1 MTLRHSLG
9 SIAIA
14 ATLSIGMIA
23 ANVTAASADKFNVK
37 LASGHPPGF
46 HYVKFFK
53 EYFAPELKRRVEART
68 DHTMSVTELYSASAV
83 KVTETLEGLQKGVI
97 DIGGG
102 CYCFEAAK
110 LPLHAFQVWTPFGP
124 FSPIKSLAV
133 ARDVYST
140 TPELIDV
147 FEKKYNQKLIGLIVL
162 DPYEIVAR
170 KPLLKLSDLKGYK
183 IGAAGA
189 NLAWLKGTGAV
200 PVQTNGAIAYTS
212 MQTGVF
218 DAVVAFASFVEAAKF
233 YEMAPHYMKIG
244 IGSVTWLFVHIN
256 LDTYNKF
263 PPEIRKIIDEIGR
276 DYETVVAMDKEESY
290 LPTLQ
295 RMADKGTTIHEL
307 SAETKAE
314 WAESLKGLPAAKAKE
329 FDAKG
334 YPATATIKRSLASAE
349 KHGHV
354 LPVKYKLD

>member
-1 MTLRHSLG
+1 MQLKHSL
-9 SIAIA
+9 SALAVAAALAIGGA
-14 ATLSIGMIA
+14 SS
-23 ANVTAASADKFNVK
+23 ASAESFNIK

-68 DHTMSVTELYSASAV
+68 EHTMSVTELYSASAV
-83 KVTETLEGLQKGVI
+83 KVTETLEGVERGVV

-110 LPLHAFQVWTPFGP
+110 LPLHAFQVWVPFGP
-124 FSPIKSLAV
+124 ASSIKSLAV
-133 ARDVYST
+133 ARDVYAT
-140 TPELIDV
+140 TPELSDV
-147 FEKKYNQKLIGLIVL
+147 FEKKFNQKQIGMIVL
-162 DPYEIVAR
+162 DPYEIASR
-170 KPLLKLSDLKGYK
+170 KPLLKLSDMKGYK

-189 NLAWLKGTGAV
+189 NLAWLKPAGAV

-212 MQTGVF
+212 LQTGVF

-233 YEMAPHYMKIG
+233 YELAPHYIKTG
-244 IGSVTWLFVHIN
+244 LGSVTWLFVHIN

-263 PPEIRKIIDEIGR
+263 PPEIQTIIDEMGR
-276 DYETVVAMDKEESY
+276 DFEAVVAMDKEEAY
-290 LPTLQ
+290 LPTLK
-295 RMADKGTTIHEL
+295 RIADAGGTIHEL
-307 SAETKAE
+307 SPAVKAE

-334 YPATATIKRSLASAE
+334 YPATAVIKRTIASAE
-349 KHGHV
+349 KHGHKW
-354 LPVKYKLD
+354 PVQYKLAQ

>member
-1 MTLRHSLG
+1 M
-9 SIAIA
+9 
-14 ATLSIGMIA
+14 
-23 ANVTAASADKFNVK
+23 
-37 LASGHPPGF
+37 
-46 HYVKFFK
+46 
-53 EYFAPELKRRVEART
+53 
-68 DHTMSVTELYSASAV
+68 
-83 KVTETLEGLQKGVI
+83 
-97 DIGGG
+97 
-102 CYCFEAAK
+102 
-110 LPLHAFQVWTPFGP
+110 
-124 FSPIKSLAV
+124 
-133 ARDVYST
+133 
-140 TPELIDV
+140 
-147 FEKKYNQKLIGLIVL
+147 
-162 DPYEIVAR
+162 
-170 KPLLKLSDLKGYK
+170 
-183 IGAAGA
+183 
-189 NLAWLKGTGAV
+189 KGTGAV

-354 LPVKYKLD
+354 WPVKYKLD